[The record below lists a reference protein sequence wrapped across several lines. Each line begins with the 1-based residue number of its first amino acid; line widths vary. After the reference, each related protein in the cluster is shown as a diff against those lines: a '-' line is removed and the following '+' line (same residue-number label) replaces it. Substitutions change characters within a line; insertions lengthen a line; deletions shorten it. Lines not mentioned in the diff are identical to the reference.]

1 MLRQLSGFRVP
12 VCATSSVSKINK
24 ALMGASLMGAMVCLL
39 APAKANAQPT
49 STITTLNITTIPAQG
64 QLPQKI
70 VQANLGVPIS
80 LNATVKMFS
89 GNPVIAGIVVFCDG
103 SVTVC
108 LDGHAIGSQSLVV
121 PTGPQ
126 NVGTAHLTIAPT
138 PGTHKYQAVFLGNG
152 VAPAP
157 ISAQPSTSAPYNF
170 KVIGPYG
177 PTTTTLT
184 SSGTPGNYTLNAQ
197 VVAIGGR
204 TVKPTGS
211 VGFFDTTNAN
221 ASLGSAPVGPTA
233 FSFAFSGPV
242 SPQPPQGFPTIFNML
257 NTVADVNN
265 DGMPDLIMVVPDFT
279 IPNQYDIMVMLNS
292 LTGFGLPSQ
301 TIFIPLLP
309 TPTAPTAIAVA
320 DINNDGN
327 VDLLMAFDNESLVY
341 FFGTGPQGA
350 ANNFF
355 FATQPTT
362 LISPNGFLPYI
373 TSLAVA
379 DLSNTGFKS
388 IFGTTTIG
396 AFFLPNTNNVPS
408 PATFGPPQ
416 YLLVNNTF
424 TMPSAI
430 AMGDFNGDGFI
441 DFAVANPD
449 TNDISLFVQPP
460 GGGAFLQIPVTVP
473 AGTSP
478 SALTA
483 ADFDGDGILDL
494 AVTNFGD
501 DNVNILLGNN
511 LNNTGKNGI
520 FTFTS
525 KAKIATVPG
534 PMFLTQGDFDGDG
547 KIDLAVGNWDG
558 LNITALLGK
567 GDGTFKKS
575 TLDGDSSFGL
585 LSADLNFDGYTD
597 IIGIG
602 PTLFDIDT
610 FESTWS
616 ATTSASLTGVAVAG
630 TGTHQVNATYPT
642 NANYTGST
650 SNTVPLTG
658 TRLATT
664 LQLAGNPSPGTWGQ
678 QVTLTATLSPYN
690 AQNHSTDGEL
700 VTFFNGNV
708 SLGTAPLALGVATL
722 NVNSL
727 SVGTPTLKAMYGGDS
742 NFASSK
748 TSIAFTVGKAA
759 SSTSLSAASSH
770 PTVGNS
776 DLLTAIVTGFSAP
789 RGNVVFMQDGN
800 TICTVPLNANG
811 KATCPYV
818 PWSTSAANLTAS
830 YQGDGKYAS
839 SDSATLTLTATYTY
853 NHNVVITFDSTTLT
867 YPGATNTRTCVTHG
881 NNSTPTGTVTLYDSG
896 TPISV
901 LSLGGDGCAYWW
913 INPGLTAGTHHI
925 RAYYSGDGN
934 YPAGYSAIT
943 DVTVNRLQSYMS
955 AACWNSAFQHGG
967 NYQCN
972 VSIWANYAVNPPGS
986 ILYSLDGG
994 AAQAATLSAGNTSF
1008 VITNPPV
1015 GNHTVTISYPGSAN
1029 YTSASAPTQNFT
1041 VY

>member
-1 MLRQLSGFRVP
+1 MVGAWLI
-12 VCATSSVSKINK
+12 VS
-24 ALMGASLMGAMVCLL
+24 MVCVL
-39 APAKANAQPT
+39 APGRVNAQPT
-49 STITTLNITTIPAQG
+49 STITTLNITTLPALG
-64 QLPQKI
+64 QFPQKI
-70 VQANLGVPIS
+70 VQANLGVPVN

-89 GNPVIAGIVVFCDG
+89 GNPVFAGTVVFCDG

-108 LDGHAIGSQSLVV
+108 LDGHAIGSQSLVM

-126 NVGTAHLTIAPT
+126 NVGTAHLTITPT

-157 ISAQPSTSAPYNF
+157 VTAQSSTSAPYNF

-197 VVAIGGR
+197 VVAIGSR

-211 VGFFDTTNAN
+211 VGFFDTTNGN
-221 ASLGSAPVGPTA
+221 ASIGSAPVGSTA
-233 FSFAFSGPV
+233 FSFAFAGPV
-242 SPQPPQGFPTIFNML
+242 SPQLPNGFPTIFNML
-257 NTVADVNN
+257 STVADVNN
-265 DGMPDLIMVVPDFT
+265 DGMPDLILVVPDFSS
-279 IPNQYDIMVMLNS
+279 PNQYDILVMLNS
-292 LTGFGLPSQ
+292 LTGFGLPNQ
-301 TIFIPLLP
+301 TILIPTVS
-309 TPTAPTAIAVA
+309 TPTAPTAIAA
-320 DINNDGN
+320 SDINNDGN

-355 FATQPTT
+355 FAPSPTT
-362 LISPNGFLPYI
+362 LISPNGFFPYI

-379 DLSNTGFKS
+379 DISNTGFKS
-388 IFGTTTIG
+388 IFGTTTLG
-396 AFFLPNTNNVPS
+396 AFFLPNTNTVPS

-416 YLLVNNTF
+416 YLLVNNAF
-424 TMPSAI
+424 SMPSAI
-430 AMGDFNGDGFI
+430 AVGDFNGDGFT

-449 TNDISLFVQPP
+449 TNDITLFVQPP
-460 GGGAFLQIPVTVP
+460 QQGGVFQQIPVGIP

-478 SALTA
+478 SALIA
-483 ADFDGDGILDL
+483 ADFNGDGILDL

-501 DNVNILLGNN
+501 DNVNILLGGNN
-511 LNNTGKNGI
+511 NNTGKNSL

-525 KAKIATVPG
+525 KSTIATVPE
-534 PMFLTQGDFDGDG
+534 PMFITQGDFDGDG

-585 LSADLNFDGYTD
+585 LSADLNFDGYAD

-602 PTLFDIDT
+602 PTLFDIDA

-616 ATTSASLTGVAVAG
+616 ATTNASLTGVAVAG

-642 NANYTGST
+642 NSNYTGST
-650 SNTVPLTG
+650 SNTVPLTAAPL
-658 TRLATT
+658 TTT
-664 LQLAGNPSPGTWGQ
+664 LQLAGNPSPSVWGQ
-678 QVTLTATLSPYN
+678 PVALIATLSPYS

-700 VTFFNGNV
+700 VTFYNGKT

-722 NVNSL
+722 NVNAL
-727 SVGTPTLKAMYGGDS
+727 SVGTHTLKALYGGDT
-742 NFASSK
+742 NFGSSK
-748 TSIAFTVGKAA
+748 SIIAFTVGKAA
-759 SSTSLSAASSH
+759 STTSLSAASNH

-789 RGNVVFMQDGN
+789 RGNVVFTQDGN
-800 TICTVPLNANG
+800 TVCTALLGANG
-811 KATCPYV
+811 KATCSYI
-818 PWSTSAANLTAS
+818 PWSTSAAHLTAS
-830 YQGDGKYAS
+830 YQGDAKYAGS
-839 SDSATLTLTATYTY
+839 SSSTLTLTATSTY
-853 NHNVVITFDSTTLT
+853 DHNVVITFDSTQLT
-867 YPGATNTRTCVTHG
+867 YPGATNTRTCVTG
-881 NNSTPTGTVTLYDSG
+881 ATNATPTGSVQLYDSA
-896 TPISV
+896 TSIVS
-901 LSLGGDGCAYWW
+901 LSLGGDGCAYWY

-934 YPAGYSAIT
+934 NPAGYSAIT

-972 VSIWANYAVNPPGS
+972 VSVWANYAINPPGN
-986 ILYSLDGG
+986 IVYSVDGG
-994 AAQAATLSAGNTSF
+994 AAQTATLSAGNTSF
-1008 VITNPPV
+1008 VITDPPV

-1029 YTSASAPTQNFT
+1029 YTSANAPTQNFT